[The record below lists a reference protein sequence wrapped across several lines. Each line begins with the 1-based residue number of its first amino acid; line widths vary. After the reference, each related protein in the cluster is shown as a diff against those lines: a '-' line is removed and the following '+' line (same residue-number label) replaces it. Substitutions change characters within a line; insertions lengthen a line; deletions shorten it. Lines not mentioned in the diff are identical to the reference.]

1 MADDTVA
8 VRITGDASSAVDA
21 FKVSEEAATRAINTM
36 KDKLT
41 ELGLVSNEAAT
52 ETATSLAA
60 VAGAAEN
67 VGHAAENMGKGV
79 GLGRMQLMELG
90 HVGKSAF
97 DALAAGASPMRVL
110 GFEAGRIAQ
119 VIGSSGGLKATLLG
133 LVELVGGP
141 WVVAFVAGTAALVG
155 LALWLGKSTTES
167 KVFAESAGDLAR
179 AHAAEKN
186 AAISLTDALAVLDRA
201 YGLDK
206 VSADEAREAS
216 RKHLEKLIQE
226 GNEALN
232 TSQKLL
238 LLAQARLEAANADA
252 VGGGSLNSGSNY
264 VAQNA
269 ADGVQAMLKRLADE
283 QKAIANARA
292 GLAAAG
298 RVDQADAID
307 DRVAAK
313 LDAKEAATQRYTN
326 AQGRLRKE
334 MEAGKITAG
343 QYEQQLEKITRAR
356 DADLES
362 ASAADRKPHKAAK
375 EKAVGPDM
383 VALAGTNA
391 RLMEQLDRELTAAA
405 KKQSDIRAALA
416 VVEAKEKAAA
426 ALDGIAAEEEA
437 SKHQFDMGKIT
448 YQQLIQAQIVYANQR
463 KIIAQQMVQDE
474 IDAVEAGPN
483 STVKLAQLHAQ
494 LLALERQF
502 QAKKTLLANQGEK
515 SRMASAQQAV
525 QQFASSWGNAFAR
538 LLTFQAGFGETFKS
552 LWSGLMGIIGGII
565 SQVIEQMVV
574 QWLTAHGVMKA
585 ISKLFGIGE
594 IAASAGKAGAAAW
607 ASTAAIPII
616 GPALAP
622 AAAATA
628 AAGAASFGSFLMAEQ
643 GFDVPAGVNP
653 MTQLHQ
659 KEMVL
664 PAQYAD
670 VIRGMAGQ
678 GGSKSSGGDTYHVS
692 MMDTR
697 GAEEFLKRNAHHVVA
712 AVKSGVRNG
721 SR

>member
-8 VRITGDASSAVDA
+8 VRIIGDASSAVDA
-21 FKVSEEAATRAINTM
+21 FNVSEEAATRAINTM

-334 MEAGKITAG
+334 MESGKITAG

-383 VALAGTNA
+383 VALAGANA

-405 KKQSDIRAALA
+405 KKQSDIRAGLA

-437 SKHQFDMGKIT
+437 NKHQFDMGKIT
-448 YQQLIQAQIVYANQR
+448 YQQLLQAQIVYANQR
-463 KIIAQQMVQDE
+463 KAIAVKAVQDE
-474 IDAVEAGPN
+474 IAAEKAGPN
-483 STVKLAQLHAQ
+483 NPVKLAQLHAQ
-494 LLALERQF
+494 LLALDRKFELQ
-502 QAKKTLLANQGEK
+502 KTLLLDQGEK
-515 SRMASAQQAV
+515 QRAQISQQSGRTLASAWGDNIAKMITLQQGFSATV
-525 QQFASSWGNAFAR
+525 AGLWNSMVSNFANAISQMIA
-538 LLTFQAGFGETFKS
+538 Q
-552 LWSGLMGIIGGII
+552 WIIGL
-565 SQVIEQMVV
+565 VV
-574 QWLTAHGVMKA
+574 KD
-585 ISKLFGIGE
+585 
-594 IAASAGKAGAAAW
+594 AASQTYHLKDNIRTAKDAAAGAY
-607 ASTAAIPII
+607 AAIAKIPFV
-616 GPALAP
+616 GPFLAP
-622 AAAATA
+622 AAAAVA
-628 AAGAASFGSFLMAEQ
+628 FAGVLAFSAQDGY
-643 GFDVPAGVNP
+643 DVPASVGAGIDGRGGQMGIVHP
-653 MTQLHQ
+653 R
-659 KEMVL
+659 EMVL
-664 PAQYAD
+664 PADIAD
-670 VIRGMAGQ
+670 RFRAG
-678 GGSKSSGGDTYHVS
+678 GGGGGGGDIHIHTPDAEGMRRLMFTHKHVLA
-692 MMDTR
+692 D
-697 GAEEFLKRNAHHVVA
+697 AIKA
-712 AVKSGVRNG
+712 AVRDGKR
-721 SR
+721 